1 MRELSTVLTTV
12 SGSTGAFELKGEE
25 RSGVLRFTVPFAVL
39 PFYGMTYIG
48 QQGLGEEKVT
58 HKGLVN
64 RPAISQPCAS
74 SPPSSPAP
82 LKVGLA
88 GSGEALAHFVH
99 QIHDVAAGAGFF
111 TAEIGKPFCF
121 LASSSASAALYAS
134 PPVGKWFST
143 GGGLGRNLKS
153 RKRSAV
159 VSHCPIYGS
168 AILRDDLHSYAGS
181 R

>member
-1 MRELSTVLTTV
+1 M

-39 PFYGMTYIG
+39 PFYGMTHFG
-48 QQGLGEEKVT
+48 QQGLGEEKV
-58 HKGLVN
+58 KGLVN
-64 RPAISQPCAS
+64 RPAISQPRAS

-88 GSGEALAHFVH
+88 GSGEALAHFVY
-99 QIHDVAAGAGFF
+99 QSHDVASGAGFF

-121 LASSSASAALYAS
+121 LESRSASAALYAS
-134 PPVGKWFST
+134 PPAGSGSPPVVD
-143 GGGLGRNLKS
+143 LGRNLKS
-153 RKRSAV
+153 RKRSAA
-159 VSHCPIYGS
+159 VSHCPIHYS
-168 AILRDDLHSYAGS
+168 AILRDDSHLYAGS